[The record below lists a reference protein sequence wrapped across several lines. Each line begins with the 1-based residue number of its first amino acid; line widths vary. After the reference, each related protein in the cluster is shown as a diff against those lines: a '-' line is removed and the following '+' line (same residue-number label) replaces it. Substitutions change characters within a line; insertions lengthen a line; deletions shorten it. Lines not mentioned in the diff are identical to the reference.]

1 MPGMNPI
8 GEFFQ
13 AREGGLHC
21 PLDRTAFDR
30 IQAQAAQGTGE
41 AMEVTGV
48 GYRYGVVGWFG
59 LYGAIRIEAGAFI
72 EAPGKHRKY
81 RDAMG
86 SGYSTITLLMCWPG
100 WGTTPCWTSAYGENA
115 D

>member
-1 MPGMNPI
+1 MRAG
-8 GEFFQ
+8 
-13 AREGGLHC
+13 C
-21 PLDRTAFDR
+21 STPLDRTAFDR

-41 AMEVTGV
+41 EMEVVPGS

-59 LYGAIRIEAGAFI
+59 MYGAIRIEAGAFI

-86 SGYSTITLLMCWPG
+86 LKPGILATTPLMCWPG
-100 WGTTPCWTSAYGENA
+100 SGE
-115 D
+115 